1 MKRRLVLSRL
11 SLPVAAVAVVAL
23 GGCAAP
29 PAPRQLDLGP
39 APTAMPAT
47 LARPVQ
53 LQGISAPSWLS
64 GTGVAY
70 RLDALAPQQRQH
82 YRDSRWVAPPAEL
95 LAERLR
101 QRIAAA
107 GARPGPVLALRLELE
122 ECLQHFASPQQAEL
136 LLRLRA
142 STDQGRQQVFE
153 QRLPTPSADAPGAAQ
168 ALARAA
174 DALNEAVL
182 AWATQGG

>member
-1 MKRRLVLSRL
+1 MERRTVLSRL
-11 SLPVAAVAVVAL
+11 SWPLAAAAL
-23 GGCAAP
+23 SSCAAP
-29 PAPRQLDLGP
+29 AAPRQLDLGTP
-39 APTAMPAT
+39 PRSTPVP

-64 GTGVAY
+64 GTSVTY

-101 QRIAAA
+101 QRIAAG
-107 GARPGPVLALRLELE
+107 GARPGPVVALRLELE

-142 STDQGRQQVFE
+142 SVEPGRQQVFE
-153 QRLPTPSADAPGAAQ
+153 QRLPTPSADALGAAQ

>member
-1 MKRRLVLSRL
+1 MKRREVLLRL
-11 SLPVAAVAVVAL
+11 SLPGVAL
-23 GGCAAP
+23 TASACAAP
-29 PAPRQLDLGP
+29 PVPRQLDLGAPRSAEP
-39 APTAMPAT
+39 AV
-47 LARPVQ
+47 LARPIQ

-64 GTGVAY
+64 GVGVAY
-70 RLDALAPQQRQH
+70 RLEALAPQQRQY

-101 QRIAAA
+101 QRIAAG

-122 ECLQHFASPQQAEL
+122 ECLQRFVSPQQAEL

-142 STDQGRQQVFE
+142 STEPGRQGVFE
-153 QRLPTPSADAPGAAQ
+153 QRVPTPSADALGAAL
-168 ALARAA
+168 ALAQAA

-182 AWATQGG
+182 AWAVQSAR